1 MQQPDAR
8 AERRDSRPDP
18 ANPINPI
25 SGPES
30 PTHAGTG
37 GDGPV
42 VSSVGGAG
50 LVEQERPSPPVQPVV
65 PVPVPAQIGRT
76 RPRGVA
82 LPPTPAHRM
91 LNVRSIRHRNMVWV
105 DIIHPGEPEI
115 QWLRAH
121 YNFHPLHLDD
131 TLSKIQRPKV
141 DVTEGYVFI
150 VMHFPVY
157 SKLARVTTPSEVDI
171 FVGRDYV
178 ITAHQ
183 GNLRPLIRFFNQ
195 CLEDPQAR
203 AQAMERSTPYLV
215 YLILDKLVD
224 YCFPILNKIAANI
237 EQVEDSIF
245 EENVRRTIQEIS
257 IIRRDIIA
265 FRRIIKP
272 LLPVVA
278 NLDRKLQPFAQEDME
293 EYFGDILDHLNKI
306 WDTLE
311 DYKEV
316 IEGLSDTINSLTS
329 NRINEIIKVLTL
341 ISVILL
347 PLTVISSIYGM
358 NISLP
363 AQEHPYAFEMV
374 VGVMLLVIISMLAFF
389 RWRKWI

>member
-1 MQQPDAR
+1 
-8 AERRDSRPDP
+8 
-18 ANPINPI
+18 
-25 SGPES
+25 
-30 PTHAGTG
+30 
-37 GDGPV
+37 
-42 VSSVGGAG
+42 
-50 LVEQERPSPPVQPVV
+50 
-65 PVPVPAQIGRT
+65 
-76 RPRGVA
+76 
-82 LPPTPAHRM
+82 
-91 LNVRSIRHRNMVWV
+91 MVWV